1 MDLGIRGK
9 RAVVMGAS
17 KGLGYAVAHALA
29 SEGVDLVVSS
39 SNLGR
44 AGAAA
49 ERIAEETGVK
59 AVALTGNV
67 RTCLQAAKRLLNFYR
82 ENESREVR
90 IGS

>member
-1 MDLGIRGK
+1 MDLGIKGK

-49 ERIAEETGVK
+49 RTIAEETGVK
-59 AVALTGNV
+59 AVALPGDVSNPDNMKCWPT
-67 RTCLQAAKRLLNFYR
+67 RRRRL
-82 ENESREVR
+82 SAV
-90 IGS
+90 ST